1 MRLPVLDTQRPEFP
15 DPSVALDDPDGL
27 LAMGG
32 NLFPTTL
39 LSAYYRG
46 IFPWYSEGDPILWW
60 SPSIRCVL
68 IPSELHLSKS
78 LRKQLRKEQ
87 YRVTLNCAFEAVINS
102 CSQRATDQ
110 GTWINQDM
118 ILAYSE
124 LHKLG
129 YAHSLELWDGDTLI
143 GGVYGVGVG
152 SIFCGESMFSRHR
165 NSSKIALAYLCN
177 YMINIGI
184 KMIDCQLVNE
194 HLLSLG
200 ARSISRD
207 LFLQRLNNLRDK
219 KVHWRPIET
228 RDLKLPL

>member
-1 MRLPVLDTQRPEFP
+1 MQLPILDHQYPEFP
-15 DPSVALDDPDGL
+15 DPSFTLNDPDGL

-32 NLFPTTL
+32 NLSTTTL

-46 IFPWYSEGDPILWW
+46 IFPWYNEGDPILWW

-87 YRVTLNCAFEAVINS
+87 YKITLNSAFESVIS
-102 CSQRATDQ
+102 ACSMRGLSQN
-110 GTWINQDM
+110 TWINQDM
-118 ILAYSE
+118 IDAYTK

-129 YAHSLELWDGDTLI
+129 HAHSFEVWDGENLI

-152 SIFCGESMFSRHR
+152 GIFCGESMFSKH
-165 NSSKIALAYLCN
+165 NNASKIALAYLCN

-184 KMIDCQLVNE
+184 KMIDCQIEND

-200 ARSISRD
+200 AKTISRD
-207 LFLQRLNNLRDK
+207 LFLQKLKNLRDK
-219 KVHWRPIET
+219 KVHWRPIKTE
-228 RDLKLPL
+228 D